1 MVLPAALSPIVKAQP
16 KSHDSRMAKHVTLI
30 GMMGAGKTSV
40 APLLA
45 SRLNRP
51 VIEVDALIE
60 KREEMPIG
68 EIFIAKG
75 EAYFRRAECALIA
88 ELVKQPPAVLSL
100 GGGAFMWEATRQL
113 LLKETVVVYLSATV
127 DILTSR
133 LQASTSARPLLSV
146 PGADLHTLVRDLLE
160 RRGGYY
166 GLAHYRVETDSSS
179 PDDVARA
186 IVTLRQAY
194 EDAPA
199 DAPQAE
205 SGKADGGDA
214 KPV

>member
-1 MVLPAALSPIVKAQP
+1 
-16 KSHDSRMAKHVTLI
+16 MAKHVTLI

-60 KREEMPIG
+60 KNEGMPIG

-75 EAYFRRAECALIA
+75 EAYFRRAECAMIA
-88 ELVKQPPAVLSL
+88 ELIKQPPAVLSL
-100 GGGAFMWEATRQL
+100 GGGAFMWESTRQL
-113 LLKETVVVYLSATV
+113 LLKETVVVYLSATI
-127 DILTSR
+127 DILASR
-133 LQASTSARPLLSV
+133 LQASTNARPLLSV
-146 PGADLHTLVRDLLE
+146 PGADLTALVRDLLE

-166 GLAHYRVETDSSS
+166 GLAHYRVETDRSS

-194 EDAPA
+194 DGPA
-199 DAPQAE
+199 DGSKAE
-205 SGKADGGDA
+205 GASLEGDKADGGHA
-214 KPV
+214 TGP

>member
-1 MVLPAALSPIVKAQP
+1 
-16 KSHDSRMAKHVTLI
+16 MAKHVTLI

-45 SRLNRP
+45 SRLDRP

-60 KREEMPIG
+60 QQEGMPIG

-88 ELVKQPPAVLSL
+88 ELMKQPPAVLSL

-127 DILTSR
+127 EVLASR
-133 LQASTSARPLLSV
+133 LQASPVGVRPLLSV
-146 PGADLHTLVRDLLE
+146 PGADLHSLVRDLLE

-166 GLAHYRVETDSSS
+166 GLAHYRVETGSSS

-194 EDAPA
+194 D
-199 DAPQAE
+199 
-205 SGKADGGDA
+205 
-214 KPV
+214 